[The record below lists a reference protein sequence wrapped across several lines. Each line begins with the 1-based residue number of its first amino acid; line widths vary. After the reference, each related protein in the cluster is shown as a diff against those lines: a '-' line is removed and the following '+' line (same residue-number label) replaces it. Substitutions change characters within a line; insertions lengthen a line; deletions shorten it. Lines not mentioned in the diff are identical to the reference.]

1 VTKEYLPVLV
11 FGQWYDCAMLLHE
24 VEQVVVLLFGTIAD
38 VDLLGLAQVDVFF
51 DVGSHFGGKA
61 LQIAIDHTDPLQV
74 IEEAHVGVAGLFGE
88 AADFG

>member
-1 VTKEYLPVLV
+1 
-11 FGQWYDCAMLLHE
+11 MLLHE

-74 IEEAHVGVAGLFGE
+74 IEEAHVRVAGLFGE